1 MTKADM
7 VAKLHEAMEGKMAK
21 KDAEKAL
28 DAVFEILKAEFV
40 AGRDVAVNKFGTFKV
55 KERAAHDARNPKTG
69 ETIHVAAT
77 KTVTF
82 KPASSV
88 KDGMNA

>member
-7 VAKLHEAMEGKMAK
+7 VAKLHEAMEGKLAK

-28 DAVFEILKAEFV
+28 DAVFDIIRSEFV
-40 AGRDVAVNKFGTFKV
+40 AGRDVAINKFGTFKV

-69 ETIHVAAT
+69 ETIHVAAS

-82 KPASSV
+82 KPSSAV

>member
-82 KPASSV
+82 KPASAV

>member
-28 DAVFEILKAEFV
+28 DAVF
-40 AGRDVAVNKFGTFKV
+40 
-55 KERAAHDARNPKTG
+55 
-69 ETIHVAAT
+69 
-77 KTVTF
+77 
-82 KPASSV
+82 
-88 KDGMNA
+88 